1 MAWDAEAP
9 TGALIARCPARY
21 VFLSRP
27 LLWYI
32 CEDKVCTIAQKQ
44 AKHTIDPV
52 LTLHIR
58 GFLLQPQMP
67 GTYTSLASTLST
79 TQPLRCVSMQ
89 RTDSTLLDC
98 IMYAMQHLH
107 DQAFYQALPLS
118 VSLGTCIRDPIYQ
131 EACFQQTQK
140 YEVWCVYS

>member
-52 LTLHIR
+52 NTAHQRVSVAAPNARYVYVLGKHA
-58 GFLLQPQMP
+58 FNNK
-67 GTYTSLASTLST
+67 ASE
-79 TQPLRCVSMQ
+79 V
-89 RTDSTLLDC
+89 
-98 IMYAMQHLH
+98 
-107 DQAFYQALPLS
+107 
-118 VSLGTCIRDPIYQ
+118 
-131 EACFQQTQK
+131 CFNAAH
-140 YEVWCVYS
+140 